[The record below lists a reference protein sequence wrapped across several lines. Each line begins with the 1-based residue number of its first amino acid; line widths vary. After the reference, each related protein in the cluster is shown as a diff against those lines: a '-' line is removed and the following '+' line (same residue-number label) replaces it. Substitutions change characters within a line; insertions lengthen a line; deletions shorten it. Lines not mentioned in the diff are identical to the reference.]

1 MVTEMNASR
10 QTFYF
15 VIDVF
20 LSHVVSEKVDMVG
33 DTEVLSSS
41 GHFS

>member
-1 MVTEMNASR
+1 MVTEINASR

-20 LSHVVSEKVDMVG
+20 LSHAVSEKVDMVG
-33 DTEVLSSS
+33 VPEGVCKSER
-41 GHFS
+41 FS